1 MSGAAEFEVEFLTD
15 EMAFDAEFESLQK
28 LDEIPAYEGAYETEA
43 CFREDVVLP
52 TKGKLMNGDFTVKQ
66 IERTLSFNDAGGMTI
81 EVSGGDIGPYIPS
94 PGRPPI
100 IANKVIIDGETLVD
114 LTADTVTKDN
124 IAKGVTAH
132 DKSGA
137 KIVGD
142 NKNLVDTSDANA
154 LPDDILKGRTA
165 YVGGVKTVGKMP
177 VNDGFFAEI
186 TTKDAEVE
194 IPKGYHDGTGK
205 VSIADAAKAAL
216 TAENIR
222 AGVAVLGVGGTLKE
236 GAPMTAASD
245 AEMNALKTADNSGV
259 FVKFTGESTENFR
272 EGAYYKLDAAE
283 NGELSWTFCGLK
295 LIEVTFTENGTYEV
309 AGYVDDTGEFQSA
322 DGFKTVTVNVPLH
335 IGEPMHVG
343 ELSKVQELT
352 TLDNVGKVI
361 RWTGS
366 INTETFKHMELY
378 VLYRISGNLQWWHLI
393 TEPKTYVEATYDAGG
408 YMLTA
413 ALHGFTKIVSNQ
425 FRDQDKLTSVTY
437 DKAITE
443 IGDYAFAGTK
453 ECLPASV
460 IPSTV
465 QKIGISAFEDS
476 SMPLTTLPSGVTEIG
491 ECAFSNSSIA
501 LTSLP
506 SGLTAIPAKAFLST
520 ENMAFTSL
528 PSGVTSIGKF
538 AFYFANVQ
546 LTTLPDAVTTMGDS
560 AFYHS
565 SCPVLTKL
573 SNGLAA
579 IPEYAFYQASLD
591 VLTSLGTGLHM
602 IGENAFSEANAP
614 LLTSLPDGLTTI
626 GNAAFY
632 ASTAPLASMPNTVTD
647 IGTVAFDSSSAA
659 FTSLS
664 TGLTQINAM
673 TFHGCSNLTL
683 ASLPSGLTL
692 IEYGAFQECSGI
704 TISIIPDGVTT
715 IGDVAFEA
723 CTGITQITLPSGL
736 DEIGGGVFASCTSLT
751 EVTFKSTPAN
761 IGSNIFGNC
770 PNLTT
775 VRVPWAEGTIDMGNM
790 GIDTSKITVIYN
802 YTAE

>member
-142 NKNLVDTSDANA
+142 NKNLVDTSDADA

-177 VNDGFFAEI
+177 VNDGFSAEI

-194 IPKGYHDGTGK
+194 IPEGYHDGTGK

-222 AGVAVLGVGGTLKE
+222 AGVAVLGVDGTLKE
-236 GAPMTAASD
+236 GEPITAASE
-245 AEMNALKTADNSGV
+245 AEMNALKTADNNGV

-272 EGAYYKLDAAE
+272 EGAYYKLSAAE
-283 NGELSWTFCGLK
+283 NGELSWAFCGLK
-295 LIEVTFTENGTYEV
+295 LIEVTFTENGTYEA
-309 AGYVDDTGEFQSA
+309 AGYADDTGEFQSA
-322 DGFKTVTVNVPLH
+322 DGFRTVTVNVPLH

-352 TLDNVGKVI
+352 TLANVGTVI
-361 RWTGS
+361 MWTNS
-366 INTETFKHMELY
+366 NTETFKSMELY
-378 VLYRISGNLQWWHLI
+378 VLYRISGNLQWCHLV
-393 TEPKTYVEATYDAGG
+393 TEPKTYIEATYDAGG

-413 ALHGFTKIVSNQ
+413 ALHGFTKIVNNQ
-425 FRDQDKLTSVTY
+425 FRGQDKLTSVTY

-491 ECAFSNSSIA
+491 ESAFADSSMA

-506 SGLTAIPAKAFLST
+506 SGLTAIPANAFQFT
-520 ENMAFTSL
+520 HNMAFTSL
-528 PSGVTSIGKF
+528 PAGVTSIGKF

-546 LTTLPDAVTTMGDS
+546 LTALPDAVTTMGDS

-565 SCPVLTKL
+565 SCPALTKL

-579 IPEYAFYQASLD
+579 IPETAFYEASLD

-602 IGENAFSEANAP
+602 IGDNAFDSATAP

-626 GNAAFY
+626 GNGAFMR
-632 ASTAPLASMPNTVTD
+632 SSAPLASMPNTVTD
-647 IGTVAFDSSSAA
+647 IGYAAFYNSSAA

-664 TGLTQINAM
+664 TGLTQIKDS
-673 TFHGCSNLTL
+673 TFDGCSNLTL
-683 ASLPSGLTL
+683 TSLPSGLTL
-692 IEYGAFQECSGI
+692 IYGGAFRDCSGI

-715 IGDVAFEA
+715 IGDAAFQA

-751 EVTFKSTPAN
+751 EVTFKSTPAH
-761 IGSNIFGNC
+761 IGNNIFGDC

-775 VRVPWAEGTIDMGNM
+775 VRVPWAEGTIAMGAI
-790 GIDTSKITVIYN
+790 GIDTSKTTVIYN